1 MFESLGRVIYRR
13 RRWVVALALAFV
25 VLGGVWGTGVFSAM
39 TGGGF
44 EDPDSDSSRA
54 AEVAAQE
61 LGRAGGDVVV
71 LYSSDDLTVDDAAYA
86 DAVTASLEGLP
97 ASAAVEQAV
106 TYFDTGAPQLASEDR
121 HSTFAVLTLAGND
134 DEREAGLEV
143 IESDLSAPG
152 LDVQIG
158 GGTTIN
164 RDIND
169 QVSADI
175 AQAES
180 ISLPILTVL
189 LVIIF
194 GSFAAASLPL
204 AIGITAILGAFTAL
218 RGFTYLTDVSIFAV
232 NIVTIIGLGLAIDYG
247 LFMVSRFREEIR
259 RQATVED
266 ALARTMAT
274 AGRTVAVSG
283 ITVAIS
289 LAGLLIFPQVFLRS
303 MGFGGMSAVLIAML
317 SALTLLPALLAM
329 LGPQVDALSVRPWL
343 RRVFRRTPAATT
355 SDHGAWYRIAQSVMR
370 RPVVYTVVVVAVLV
384 ALALPF
390 LRVQFGGIDE
400 RALPAGTESRV
411 VAETITAD
419 FPEDPSGPIEAV
431 VTLPEAVDSAAG
443 GAALQSYVDAV
454 AAVAGV
460 DGATVTQAAGETAR
474 VSIAYDGDPVAE
486 EARALVDDI
495 RDVPAPDGARVLVGG
510 QSAVL
515 TDLLESLGALLPWM
529 ALMVVAT
536 TFVLL
541 FLAFGSLVLPVKAL
555 VMNVLSIG
563 ASFGALVWIFQDG
576 NLSALLGFQ
585 PLGFVETTLPVIL
598 FCVLFGLSMDYEVF
612 LISRIRE
619 EYLRVDD
626 NGLAVADGLAA
637 TARVITA
644 AAAIMVAVFGSAL
657 LAEDRTTKLF
667 GLGLATAIFI
677 DATLVRTVLVPAT
690 MELLGRSN
698 WWLPAWLD
706 RLLPRVSVD
715 AEGSLAR
722 AVLAEEATAA
732 VDADNPVLVDG
743 G

>member
-13 RRWVVALALAFV
+13 RRWVVAFALACV
-25 VLGGVWGTGVFSAM
+25 VFAGVWGTGVFAAM

-61 LGRAGGDVVV
+61 LGRADGDVVV
-71 LYSSDDLTVDDAAYA
+71 LYSSDDLTVEDPAYA
-86 DAVTASLEGLP
+86 EAVAASLEDLP
-97 ASAAVEQAV
+97 AAAGIEQVV
-106 TYFDTGAPQLASEDR
+106 TYFGTGAPQLASEDGR
-121 HSTFAVLTLAGND
+121 STYAVLTLAGNA
-134 DEREAGLEV
+134 DEREAGLAL
-143 IESDLSAPG
+143 IEDALRAPG
-152 LDVQIG
+152 LEVRIG
-158 GGTTIN
+158 GATTID
-164 RDIND
+164 RDID
-169 QVSADI
+169 EQVSADI
-175 AQAES
+175 AKAET
-180 ISLPILTVL
+180 ISLPILGVL

-194 GSFAAASLPL
+194 GSVAAAGLPL
-204 AIGITAILGAFTAL
+204 VIGVTAILGAFTAL
-218 RGFTYLTDVSIFAV
+218 RAFSYVTDVSIFAV

-259 RQATVED
+259 RLGGQADGGVED

-317 SALTLLPALLAM
+317 AALTLLPALLAM
-329 LGPQVDALSVRPWL
+329 LGPKVDALSVRPWL
-343 RRVFRRTPAATT
+343 RRVFRRAPATTT
-355 SDHGAWYRIAQSVMR
+355 SDHGAWYRIAQSVMK

-411 VAETITAD
+411 VAETIKAD
-419 FPEDPSGPIEAV
+419 FPEDPSGPVEAI
-431 VTLPEAVDSAAG
+431 VTLTGAVDSATG
-443 GAALQSYVDAV
+443 GAALRSYVDAV
-454 AAVAGV
+454 AAVPGV
-460 DGATVTQAAGETAR
+460 DGATVTQAAGQTAR

-515 TDLLESLGALLPWM
+515 TDLLESLGSLLPWM
-529 ALMVVAT
+529 ALLVVAT

-541 FLAFGSLVLPVKAL
+541 FLAFGSVVLPVKAL

-576 NLSALLGFQ
+576 NLSGFLDFTPTGFIEATQ
-585 PLGFVETTLPVIL
+585 PIL
-598 FCVLFGLSMDYEVF
+598 VLAIIFGLSMDYEVF
-612 LISRIRE
+612 LMSRIRE
-619 EYLRVDD
+619 QYDLTGD
-626 NGLAVADGLAA
+626 NTTAVATGVQR
-637 TARVITA
+637 TGGIITSA
-644 AAAIMVAVFGSAL
+644 AL
-657 LAEDRTTKLF
+657 LLLVVIGAFSLSGITFLKMIGVAMLI
-667 GLGLATAIFI
+667 AVVV
-677 DATLVRTVLVPAT
+677 DATIVRILLVPAT
-690 MELLGRSN
+690 MRLLGRAN
-698 WWLPAWLD
+698 WWAPAPLRRLYARYGIKENDGDVAPDPD
-706 RLLPRVSVD
+706 R
-715 AEGSLAR
+715 ELAG
-722 AVLAEEATAA
+722 AH
-732 VDADNPVLVDG
+732 
-743 G
+743 